1 MVAGYCQVYDDCGFV
16 VVCVQRH
23 GKHIGICFCDWGRT
37 AHVDRGFGF
46 GSGEVKERNNMGA
59 IIVSIFVS
67 VVAVGGLLYFN
78 RQERKQQKRKDD
90 MRLREI

>member
-1 MVAGYCQVYDDCGFV
+1 
-16 VVCVQRH
+16 
-23 GKHIGICFCDWGRT
+23 
-37 AHVDRGFGF
+37 
-46 GSGEVKERNNMGA
+46 MGA